1 MIGLRLSETASLIN
15 GRMSGADVRFTS
27 VSTDSRNLRAGQLFV
42 ALSGPNFDGHDYL
55 PQAQQAGAV
64 AAMVQRRIETELPC
78 LLVQDTLKG
87 LGALASIWRE
97 RGRAMVVA
105 ITGSNGKTTV
115 KEMLAAILVR
125 KGKTLATQG
134 NLNNEVGLPLTL
146 LRLQDEEYA
155 VVEMGANHP
164 GEIDTLTRIA
174 RPDVAVIT
182 NAGRA
187 HLEGFGSLEGVA
199 RAKGEIINGLGQ
211 DGTFVLN
218 GDDAWA
224 AFWRE
229 QAGSRRIISFGLD
242 PSADVSA
249 SAEELRPEWRED
261 GFYSC
266 FPVRTPEGEI
276 DVELGLAGIHN
287 CRNALAA
294 IAAAG
299 AMGANP
305 DEIREGLMDVRPV
318 KGRLCPVV
326 GMDGVRI
333 IDDSYNANPDSVAA
347 AIDVLTGMGDEA
359 QRRFL
364 VLGELAEVGDGLDI
378 VYRQLGERARAAG
391 VDRLYATG
399 AAAAVAAS
407 FGQGG
412 QGFEQKGQLLQQLKN
427 ELRSGDMVLIKGSR
441 TAGMESV
448 VDGLSQGEGN

>member
-1 MIGLRLSETASLIN
+1 MISLSLSEGAKLIS
-15 GRMSGADVRFTS
+15 GRVLGEDAVFTS
-27 VSTDSRNLRAGQLFV
+27 VSTDSRSLRPGQLFV

-55 PQAQQAGAV
+55 FQAQQAGAV
-64 AAMVQRRIETELPC
+64 AAMVQRELDVDLPG

-97 RGRAMVVA
+97 RGGAMVAA

-115 KEMLAAILVR
+115 KEMLASIMAR
-125 KGKTLATQG
+125 KGKVLATQG

-164 GEIDTLTRIA
+164 GEIDTLTHIA

-199 RAKGEIINGLGQ
+199 RAKGEIISGVVET
-211 DGTFVLN
+211 GTFVLN
-218 GDDAWA
+218 ADDDFA
-224 AFWRE
+224 ALWRE
-229 QAGSRRIISFGLD
+229 QAGSRRVVSFGFD
-242 PSADVSA
+242 GSADVSSSIA
-249 SAEELRPEWRED
+249 ELRPEWRAD
-261 GFYSC
+261 GFFNC
-266 FPVRTPEGEI
+266 FPVCTPTGEFE
-276 DVELGLAGIHN
+276 VELGLAGIHN

-294 IAAAG
+294 IAVAG
-299 AMGANP
+299 VMGAGP
-305 DEIREGLMDVRPV
+305 DEIRAGLKDVRPV
-318 KGRLCPVV
+318 KGRLCPVI
-326 GMDGVRI
+326 GADGVQI

-347 AIDVLTGMGDEA
+347 AIDVLAGMGGAE

-364 VLGELAEVGDGLDI
+364 VLGELAEVGAGIEED
-378 VYRQLGERARAAG
+378 YRQLGERARESG
-391 VDRLYATG
+391 VDRVYAVG
-399 AAAAVAAS
+399 AASAVASS

-412 QGFEQKGQLLQQLKN
+412 HGFKQKEQLLEQLKR

-441 TAGMESV
+441 SAGMETV
-448 VDGLSQGEGN
+448 VAGLSQGEGV